1 MNTVTILFLRASP
14 FLGSPEKLIL
24 SHLKYIAAHDCKY
37 VVGAF
42 NEQMDGGNDFLEA
55 LSRCG
60 VKAYALKESPINF
73 FSTLR
78 KIIRVVRDENIEI
91 ICTQDYKS
99 DFFGLLARLVLKIP
113 IVAVFHGR
121 TSESARMHLYESI
134 DDHLLRYFDRVIAVS
149 HESGKKL
156 ARIGVKPLRM
166 RVIPN
171 GIDADLSTDEVF
183 SDIRRE
189 FSLDDS
195 DPLVIFAGR
204 LSKEKGLDVLME
216 AAARVVE
223 SFPSGRFMILGDGR
237 EAPFLKARAR
247 ELGLEKNV
255 IFPGFRRDI
264 QAFYSQ
270 MDVCVL
276 PSFTE
281 GMPLVILEA
290 FVHKKPVVASNV
302 GGVPE
307 LVEQGV
313 SGYLVE
319 PGDARALAERIL
331 DLLRD
336 PEKARHLGMAGYER
350 VRAKF
355 GVDRQVKE
363 YTGTFRELA
372 RRRTRQTLGTNS

>member
-1 MNTVTILFLRASP
+1 M
-14 FLGSPEKLIL
+14 IL

-42 NEQMDGGNDFLEA
+42 NEQKDGGNDFLQA
-55 LSRCG
+55 LSHCG
-60 VKAYALKESPINF
+60 ISCYALKEGPISF

-78 KIIRVVRDENIEI
+78 KIIRMVHDQSIEI

-99 DFFGLLARLVLKIP
+99 DFFGLLAGRLLKIP

-121 TSESARMHLYESI
+121 TSESARMRLYESM
-134 DDHLLRYFDRVIAVS
+134 DNLFLRCFDRVIAVS
-149 HESGKKL
+149 RESGKKL
-156 ARIGVKPLRM
+156 ARIGVKPHRM

-171 GIDADLSTDEVF
+171 GIDVELCTNEVF
-183 SDIRRE
+183 SDVRRE
-189 FSLDDS
+189 FSMDES
-195 DPLVIFAGR
+195 DPLVVFAGR
-204 LSKEKGLDVLME
+204 LSKEKGLDVLMD
-216 AAARVVE
+216 AAASVVE
-223 SFPSGRFMILGDGR
+223 SFPNARFMILGDGR
-237 EAPFLKARAR
+237 EAPFLRARSR
-247 ELGLEKNV
+247 ELGLERNV

-270 MDVCVL
+270 MDLCVL

-290 FVHKKPVVASNV
+290 FIHKKPVVATSV

-319 PGDARALAERIL
+319 PGDARALAERII
-331 DLLRD
+331 DLMRD
-336 PEKARHLGMAGYER
+336 PQKARQMGMAGYKR
-350 VRAKF
+350 VRTEF

-363 YTGTFRELA
+363 YTETFRELA
-372 RRRTRQTLGTNS
+372 RRGARRTLSANS